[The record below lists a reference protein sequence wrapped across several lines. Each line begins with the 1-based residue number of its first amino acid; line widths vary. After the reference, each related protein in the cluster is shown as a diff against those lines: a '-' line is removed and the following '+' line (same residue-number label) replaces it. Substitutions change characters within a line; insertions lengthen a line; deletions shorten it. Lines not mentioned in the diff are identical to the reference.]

1 MTTTRRRLLAGVIVS
16 GFVAVL
22 AACGVSTDSRPRE
35 ILPDEQPSDVGVAQT
50 GSAQP
55 GTGATVYFLGPESPG
70 EHAPLTAVGREGRAD
85 PASRLM
91 ALLDGP
97 TATEQDAQGLR
108 TAVPAGTTLRSAAL
122 DSQGTL
128 LVDVSAEFLVGAGD
142 ILLDAVAQIVFT
154 ASEIDG
160 VKRVRLLVDGEP
172 QDWPTS
178 SGNSTREP
186 LTIYDYPDRIPF
198 SQPDYP
204 AVPSPTAAP
213 TSSSGPPS
221 TTRA

>member
-1 MTTTRRRLLAGVIVS
+1 VSTTRRRLLAGV
-16 GFVAVL
+16 VACGLVAAL
-22 AACGVSTDSRPRE
+22 AACGVSSDSRPRD
-35 ILPDEQPSDVGVAQT
+35 ILPDEEPSDVGVAQT
-50 GSAQP
+50 ASAQP

-85 PASRLM
+85 RASLLM

-108 TAVPAGTTLRSAAL
+108 TAIPAGTTLRSASL
-122 DSQGTL
+122 DSRGTL
-128 LVDVSAEFLVGAGD
+128 QVDVSAEFLVGAGD
-142 ILLDAVAQIVFT
+142 VLLDAVAQIVFT

-160 VKRVRLLVDGEP
+160 VERVRLLVDGEP

-213 TSSSGPPS
+213 TTSGPPS
-221 TTRA
+221 TTRN